1 MKCSLENT
9 CSNPMLESVDNQI
22 FCFNCYGIY
31 EKGIKKLIYQKFE
44 CCDNPN
50 ILETP
55 IQNICTNCGNIEM
68 VYTEE
73 PSFLENDEYQ
83 TNVLYKSK
91 KVHVPYKYLKSKFP
105 EIRFEKIYD
114 FILESIEYIQDFHK
128 IKRKPFTKYVPH
140 LYNFYQEKDTN
151 IPVIKNFNENKNLI
165 LDQKIIDKLNE
176 LYIKHSNSKKTI
188 VNKSKNIKSYN
199 INIKPVD
206 NEEILNKYYYFNKSK
221 NQYLKKTRYCS
232 YLDCYKIAN
241 FKKDNIK
248 YCKEHSNNSININD
262 KSTVIKCNYNNC
274 KKNIESDKKYCQ
286 NHKFKC
292 LDDEC
297 DIRIMKNNSYC
308 KFHK

>member
-1 MKCSLENT
+1 MKYSLENT
-9 CSNPMLESVDNQI
+9 CSNLKLETIDNQI

-31 EKGIKKLIYQKFE
+31 EKGIKKVIYQKFE

-50 ILETP
+50 IRETP
-55 IQNICTNCGNIEM
+55 IHNICTNCGNIEM
-68 VYTEE
+68 VYTEA

-91 KVHVPYKYLKSKFP
+91 KVHVPYKYLTSKFP
-105 EIRFEKIYD
+105 EIKFEKIYD
-114 FILESIEYIQDFHK
+114 FILESIEYIQDFYK
-128 IKRKPFTKYVPH
+128 IKGKPFTKYVPH

-151 IPVIKNFNENKNLI
+151 IPIIKNLNENKELI
-165 LDQKIIDKLNE
+165 LDQKIIDKLSE
-176 LYIKHSNSKKTI
+176 LYIKHSNSKKI

-206 NEEILNKYYYFNKSK
+206 NEEILKKYYYFNKTK
-221 NQYLKKTRYCS
+221 NQYFKKTRYCS

-274 KKNIESDKKYCQ
+274 KKNIKSEKKYCQ

-297 DIRIMKNNSYC
+297 DIRIMKNDSYC

>member
-1 MKCSLENT
+1 
-9 CSNPMLESVDNQI
+9 MLESVDNQI
-22 FCFNCYGIY
+22 FCFNCYGLY
-31 EKGIKKLIYQKFE
+31 EKGIKKVIYQKFE

-50 ILETP
+50 ILETL
-55 IQNICTNCGNIEM
+55 IQNICTNCSNIEM

-114 FILESIEYIQDFHK
+114 FILESIEYIQYFYK
-128 IKRKPFTKYVPH
+128 IKRKNFTKYVAH

-151 IPVIKNFNENKNLI
+151 IPIIKNFNENKNLI
-165 LDQKIIDKLNE
+165 LDRKIIDKLNE
-176 LYIKHSNSKKTI
+176 LYIKYSNSKKNI
-188 VNKSKNIKSYN
+188 LNKSKNIKSYN

-206 NEEILNKYYYFNKSK
+206 NEEILNKYYYFNESK
-221 NQYLKKTRYCS
+221 NQYFKKTRYCS

-241 FKKDNIK
+241 FKKDDIK

-262 KSTVIKCNYNNC
+262 KSTVIKCNYNKC
-274 KKNIESDKKYCQ
+274 KKNIKSDKKYCQ